1 MSDSE
6 KLSTI
11 LDLCIQID
19 QTAADLYTS
28 LSTSA
33 GNDALKD
40 FWHKMTAE
48 GLSHVEY
55 WQKLKTLASY
65 EELPEAF
72 EEPDK
77 VILELKERAEQIQG
91 LTKQWEK
98 DQTVSSAFVIAY
110 RLESYKLHPALR
122 TLYQYFRP
130 ITEGKIPEEKEV
142 DETNIEAFVTALRKY
157 GETTPELELV
167 GETLQ
172 RLWDQNKILSE
183 QSLIDPLSNL
193 LNRRGFFMMAQQMA
207 HLSKR
212 NRIPMAV
219 LLVEIDSFKKIN
231 ELHGPLKGDEI
242 LRAVGTKLKA
252 TLRQS
257 DLIARYGGDEFIIL
271 LPNTSEEGGVTV
283 AEKLRAAILNAR
295 PTGVMVTV
303 SIGVAEETMKEDIDQ
318 EFPMLIRY
326 AEGNLIIAKSDGKNQ
341 VVY

>member
-40 FWHKMTAE
+40 FWYKMTAE

-65 EELPEAF
+65 EELPSAF
-72 EEPDK
+72 EEPDR
-77 VILELKERAEQIQG
+77 IISELQERAKQIQE
-91 LTKQWEK
+91 LSIQWEK

-142 DETNIEAFVTALRKY
+142 DETNIRAFVAALRKY
-157 GETTPELELV
+157 GESTPELELV

-183 QSLIDPLSNL
+183 QSMIDPLSNL
-193 LNRRGFFMMAQQMA
+193 LNRRGFFMMAKQMA

-212 NRIPMAV
+212 NRIPMTI

-231 ELHGPLKGDEI
+231 ELHGPQKGDEI
-242 LRAVGTKLKA
+242 IKAVGLKVKA

-271 LPNTSEEGGVTV
+271 LPNTNEEGGVAV
-283 AEKLRAAILNAR
+283 AEKLRAIVLEAR
-295 PTGVMVTV
+295 PVGVMVTV
-303 SIGVAEETMKEDIDQ
+303 SVGVAEETMKDDIEQ

-326 AEGNLIIAKSDGKNQ
+326 AEGNLIAAKSNGKNQ
-341 VVY
+341 VVF

>member
-28 LSTSA
+28 LSASA

-40 FWHKMTAE
+40 FWHKMTVE

-72 EEPDK
+72 DKPDQ
-77 VILELKERAEQIQG
+77 VIKELKERAGQIHE
-91 LTKQWEK
+91 LSKQWEK
-98 DQTVSSAFVIAY
+98 DKTVSSAFVIAY

-122 TLYQYFRP
+122 TLFHYFRP
-130 ITEGKIPEEKEV
+130 ITEGKLPEDKEV
-142 DETNIEAFVTALRKY
+142 DETNIAAFVSALRKY
-157 GETTPELELV
+157 GESTPELELV

-172 RLWDQNKILSE
+172 RLWDQNKILSQ

-207 HLSKR
+207 HLSRR

-231 ELHGPLKGDEI
+231 ELHGPQKGDDI
-242 LRAVGTKLKA
+242 IKLVGEKLKS

-257 DLIARYGGDEFIIL
+257 DLVARYGGNEYIIL
-271 LPNTSEEGGVTV
+271 LPNTTEEGGVAV
-283 AEKLRAAILNAR
+283 AEKLRTAILNAR
-295 PTGVMVTV
+295 PMGVMITV
-303 SIGVAEETMKEDIDQ
+303 SIGVAEGTMKDDIDQ

-326 AEGNLIIAKSDGKNQ
+326 AEGNLIIAKSNGKNQ
-341 VVY
+341 VVF

>member
-1 MSDSE
+1 
-6 KLSTI
+6 
-11 LDLCIQID
+11 
-19 QTAADLYTS
+19 
-28 LSTSA
+28 
-33 GNDALKD
+33 
-40 FWHKMTAE
+40 MTAE